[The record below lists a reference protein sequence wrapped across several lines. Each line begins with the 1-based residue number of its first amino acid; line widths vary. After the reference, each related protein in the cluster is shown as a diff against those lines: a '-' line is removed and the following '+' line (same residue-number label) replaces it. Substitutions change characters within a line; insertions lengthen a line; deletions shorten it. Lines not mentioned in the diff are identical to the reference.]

1 MVAKEDPDRT
11 VELLWRESWDAAP
24 RQAPRQGL
32 SVAAIVRAAVE
43 IADADGIEALSMRR
57 VGERLGF
64 TSMSLYRH
72 VPGKTQLVDLMCDAV
87 MGDVTAGSPAG
98 TPVGSPAGTPVGA
111 SAGTPAGTSVGT
123 PAGTSVETPAGA
135 SDGTPAGTSDG
146 TAAGV
151 SADTSRGW
159 REALEGWARRGWALC
174 RRHPWLAEARGTRH
188 VPGPNSIAHFEY
200 ALSTVAGTGLRPAEM
215 IAVVGLVGR
224 FVDSEAARAAETT
237 RIERHTGVSEDEWWG
252 ARDSLY
258 EKLHHYPTLTHIW
271 EAGGYD
277 EPEDSF
283 EFGLRR
289 VLDGIETLVRERDVK
304 RDETA
309 SCVMCGTSMDRA
321 EAGRPRAYCSRA
333 CQQRAYRRRHRST
346 PRPSDPP
353 GQG

>member
-1 MVAKEDPDRT
+1 MATEEDPDRT
-11 VELLWRESWDAAP
+11 VELLWRESRDA
-24 RQAPRQGL
+24 APRQGL
-32 SVAAIVRAAVE
+32 SVGAIVRAAVE

-72 VPGKTQLVDLMCDAV
+72 VPGKAQLVDLMCDAV
-87 MGDVTAGSPAG
+87 MGDVATDTMTSTTAGAMGAMGAADTAGAMDTAGDGVAAEPPAGVPAG
-98 TPVGSPAGTPVGA
+98 TSAGRPAGA
-111 SAGTPAGTSVGT
+111 SAGTSAGM
-123 PAGTSVETPAGA
+123 
-135 SDGTPAGTSDG
+135 
-146 TAAGV
+146 
-151 SADTSRGW
+151 SRGW
-159 REALEGWARRGWALC
+159 REALEEWARRGWALC
-174 RRHPWLAEARGTRH
+174 RRHPWLAGVRGSRH

-224 FVDSEAARAAETT
+224 FVDSEAARAAEIT
-237 RIERHTGVSEDEWWG
+237 RVERHTGVSEEEWWG

-258 EKLHHYPTLTHIW
+258 ENLHRYPTLTHIW

-289 VLDGIETLVRERDVK
+289 VLDGVEALVRERDVT
-304 RDETA
+304 RDESA
-309 SCVMCGTSMDRA
+309 ACAMCGTSMDRA

-353 GQG
+353 GRG

>member
-1 MVAKEDPDRT
+1 VAAKEDPDRT
-11 VELLWRESWDAAP
+11 VELLWREPRDAT
-24 RQAPRQGL
+24 PRQGL
-32 SVAAIVRAAVE
+32 SVGAIVRAAVE

-64 TSMSLYRH
+64 TGMSLYRH
-72 VPGKTQLVDLMCDAV
+72 VPGKAQLVDLMCDAV
-87 MGDVTAGSPAG
+87 MGDAATDTVTSAVTSTMAGTTAGATGTAG
-98 TPVGSPAGTPVGA
+98 DSVAARVAAGI
-111 SAGTPAGTSVGT
+111 PAGTS
-123 PAGTSVETPAGA
+123 AGTSAGA
-135 SDGTPAGTSDG
+135 AH
-146 TAAGV
+146 
-151 SADTSRGW
+151 GW

-174 RRHPWLAEARGTRH
+174 RRHPWLAEVRGTRH

-200 ALSTVAGTGLRPAEM
+200 ALSTLKRTGLKPSEM

-224 FVDSEAARAAETT
+224 FVDSEAARAAEIT
-237 RIERHTGVSEDEWWG
+237 RVERHTGVSEEEWWG

-258 EKLHHYPTLTHIW
+258 EKLHLYPTLTHIW

-289 VLDGIETLVRERDVK
+289 VLDGVEALVRERDVR
-304 RDETA
+304 RDEST
-309 SCVMCGTSMDRA
+309 SCAMCGTSMDRA

-346 PRPSDPP
+346 PRPGDPSDRA
-353 GQG
+353 

>member
-1 MVAKEDPDRT
+1 MAAEEDPDRT
-11 VELLWRESWDAAP
+11 VELLWREPRDAAQ
-24 RQAPRQGL
+24 RQAPQQAPQQGPRQGLRQGL
-32 SVAAIVRAAVE
+32 SVGAIVRAAIE

-72 VPGKTQLVDLMCDAV
+72 VPGKAQLVDLMCDAV
-87 MGDVTAGSPAG
+87 MGDVTTSSTASTAGAEDTKGVADTAGDGVAPVSPAG
-98 TPVGSPAGTPVGA
+98 A
-111 SAGTPAGTSVGT
+111 
-123 PAGTSVETPAGA
+123 
-135 SDGTPAGTSDG
+135 PAGTSDG
-146 TAAGV
+146 TSVGTSTDV
-151 SADTSRGW
+151 SHGW

-174 RRHPWLAEARGTRH
+174 RRHPWLAGARGTRH

-200 ALSTVAGTGLRPAEM
+200 ALGTVSGIGLRPAEM
-215 IAVVGLVGR
+215 VAVVGLVGR
-224 FVDSEAARAAETT
+224 FVDSEAARVAEIT
-237 RIERHTGVSEDEWWG
+237 RIERHTGVSEEEWWG

-258 EKLHHYPTLTHIW
+258 ENLHRYPTLTRVW

-289 VLDGIETLVRERDVK
+289 VLDGIEALVRERDVS
-304 RDETA
+304 RDESA
-309 SCVMCGTSMDRA
+309 SCAMCGTSMERA

-346 PRPSDPP
+346 PPPSDPS
-353 GQG
+353 GRG